1 MTRTFSKIFGL
12 GGMRIGWAYAPPA
25 VIDVL
30 NRVRAP
36 FNVSIAAQA
45 AAIAAL
51 AEPGW
56 VEKGRAHNAEY
67 RPKLAAGLQAAG
79 IKVWPSE
86 GNFVLADFAVPE
98 RAKAADE
105 FLRARGVIARPV
117 GGYGLPQC
125 LRITVGTAEEVG
137 IVIDTLSAFMRSLMP
152 EPLFKR
158 LALIGIG
165 LIGSSVAR
173 IARERGDLAGEIVV
187 NARTAK
193 TLDRV
198 RELGFADRVEA
209 DAARAVEGADCVMLC
224 APVGAFADI
233 AAAIAPHLAAGAI
246 LTDVGSTK
254 QSVIRDVGPLV
265 PAGVHFVPAH
275 PVAGTEYSGPD
286 SGFTTLFEGRWALLT
301 PPPGADEAAVAKIE
315 ELWRRCGSMVQ
326 RMEPGHHD
334 RVLAIVSHLPHLIA
348 FTICG
353 TADDLADESR
363 QEVVRFAAS
372 GFRDFTRIA
381 ASDPVM
387 WRDIFLNNREALL
400 EMLARFMEDAQAMSR
415 AVRWGDAAY
424 IEDKVERGRKIRRSL
439 IEVKQA

>member
-1 MTRTFSKIFGL
+1 M
-12 GGMRIGWAYAPPA
+12 A
-25 VIDVL
+25 
-30 NRVRAP
+30 
-36 FNVSIAAQA
+36 
-45 AAIAAL
+45 
-51 AEPGW
+51 
-56 VEKGRAHNAEY
+56 
-67 RPKLAAGLQAAG
+67 
-79 IKVWPSE
+79 
-86 GNFVLADFAVPE
+86 
-98 RAKAADE
+98 
-105 FLRARGVIARPV
+105 
-117 GGYGLPQC
+117 
-125 LRITVGTAEEVG
+125 
-137 IVIDTLSAFMRSLMP
+137 
-152 EPLFKR
+152 EPLFRR

-173 IARERGDLAGEIVV
+173 IARERGDLAAEVV
-187 NARTAK
+187 VTARTAK
-193 TLDRV
+193 TLERV
-198 RELGFADRVEA
+198 RELDFADRIEA
-209 DAARAVEGADCVMLC
+209 DPAQAVAGADCVMLC

-233 AAAIAPHLAAGAI
+233 ATAIAPRLEAGAV

-286 SGFTTLFEGRWALLT
+286 SGFTTLFEGRWTLLT
-301 PPPGADEAAVAKIE
+301 PPPGTDEAAVAKVE
-315 ELWRRCGSMVQ
+315 EFWRRCGSMVQ
-326 RMEPGHHD
+326 RMEPAHHD
-334 RVLAIVSHLPHLIA
+334 RVLAIVSHLPHLLA

-363 QEVVRFAAS
+363 QAVLQFAAS

-400 EMLARFMEDAQAMSR
+400 EMLARFVEDAQAMSR

-439 IEVKQA
+439 IELKQASNRVMPRHIRSMNRRDLLRLRLAPLLLAAPAARAQPAFRRHRRTRPTCARIETYLDGLRTLKANFLQVAPNGATSQGTVWLERPGRMRFQMTRPARSCCWPATDCWCFTTGSLTRPPTSSCRRPCSGSCWRIMSTSVAT

>member
-1 MTRTFSKIFGL
+1 M
-12 GGMRIGWAYAPPA
+12 A
-25 VIDVL
+25 
-30 NRVRAP
+30 
-36 FNVSIAAQA
+36 
-45 AAIAAL
+45 
-51 AEPGW
+51 
-56 VEKGRAHNAEY
+56 
-67 RPKLAAGLQAAG
+67 
-79 IKVWPSE
+79 
-86 GNFVLADFAVPE
+86 
-98 RAKAADE
+98 
-105 FLRARGVIARPV
+105 
-117 GGYGLPQC
+117 
-125 LRITVGTAEEVG
+125 
-137 IVIDTLSAFMRSLMP
+137 

-173 IARERGDLAGEIVV
+173 IAMERKDIAAEVVV
-187 NARTAK
+187 NARTQK

-198 RELGFADRVEA
+198 MELGIAHRVEIDPA
-209 DAARAVEGADCVMLC
+209 KTVEGADCVMLC

-233 AAAIAPHLAAGAI
+233 AAAIAPALAPGCV

-254 QSVIRDVGPLV
+254 QSVIRDIGPLV

-286 SGFTTLFEGRWALLT
+286 SGFTTLFQGRWSLVT
-301 PPPGADEAAVAKIE
+301 PLPGSDEAAVEKVE
-315 ELWRRCGSMVQ
+315 ELWRRCGSLVE

-353 TADDLADESR
+353 TASSLEGETQR
-363 QEVVRFAAS
+363 EVLQFAAS

-381 ASDPVM
+381 ASDPTM

-415 AVRWGDAAY
+415 AVRWGDEDY
-424 IEDKVERGRKIRRSL
+424 IVQRIEAGRKIRRSL
-439 IEVKQA
+439 IEMKQA